1 MIDSKQKGSAA
12 ELKVR
17 NILRKATGLP
27 FERTPLSGALDAK
40 HGLKSDIY
48 IPNEKNIYAIEV
60 KHYADDHLDSKILT
74 GKDPQLLQFW
84 KQTIREAEQ
93 TNKKPLLIF
102 RFDRSKEFVAFKCMP
117 TADYRFMFLSV
128 EGHEFYVALLDT
140 WLKHEEPKFI

>member
-1 MIDSKQKGSAA
+1 MIDSKQKGSTA

-17 NILRKATGLP
+17 NILRQFTGLP

-48 IPNEKNIYAIEV
+48 IPNERNVYAIEV
-60 KHYADDHLDSKILT
+60 KHYAEDHIDSKILT

-93 TNKKPLLIF
+93 TNKQPLLIF
-102 RFDRSKEFVAFKCMP
+102 KFNRSKFFVAYKPMP
-117 TADYRFMFLSV
+117 TSDYRYMYMCL
-128 EGHEFYVALLDT
+128 EGHEFYVSVLEV
-140 WLKHEEPKFI
+140 WLEHEKPKFI